1 MLGGMAF
8 LGLAHT
14 RRTSRAKTVRV
25 VRGWGAPH
33 ERGSVVDHAKAPEHA
48 ARLAHASQE
57 KAPDGADE
65 FVSSELGDAS
75 ADNPETPAR
84 AEEDEYYD
92 ASESPVDE
100 EFLDAEAPN
109 DFPRDV
115 RKMDTLDVLDV
126 GTDDALRFCARSRV
140 HDLCDL
146 AIGGHPVALGVLT
159 RLRDERSSTAAQV
172 RFLDGV
178 INGRKMN
185 KRVENVFFFSRLLDE
200 LGKDLVHKEYGHVE
214 VWDVRECTTM
224 RGAFRK
230 SGIKGR
236 LDLRFWDTRKVKDM
250 GSAFES
256 TGFDADVSTWDVS
269 KVSDMGKMF
278 HEASRFQGDVGEW
291 DVSQVRNMSAMFWD
305 AVVFN
310 GDVSNWDVGR
320 VEDMSMMFSGA
331 KAFNQ
336 HLGTWNVG
344 KVKTMAAMFLNAE
357 RFNGDVD
364 RWAVTGVTVM
374 RAMFRGASQ
383 FNRSLGLW
391 DVGNVTD
398 MGEMF
403 RGASSFTGEG
413 LESWKLGDC
422 VVNDI
427 FQGAAKVRQEAR
439 DWATSIERN
448 RAGYG
453 RVRRARRGF
462 V

>member
-1 MLGGMAF
+1 MPLSASPWQDPIELRLDIDADEPLPALEWHAPLSCPLFLFLSTLPPQKKERAETAVFGPFWAPPLAAGKNGWIVGEMTRKAGGVLRAAEVQHRASRIRERARSATRAAARFVGDHSTGVAAGAALLGGMAF

-65 FVSSELGDAS
+65 FVHRAAARRPGLPRARAVSSELGDAS

-172 RFLDGV
+172 R
-178 INGRKMN
+178 GR
-185 KRVENVFFFSRLLDE
+185 
-200 LGKDLVHKEYGHVE
+200 
-214 VWDVRECTTM
+214 
-224 RGAFRK
+224 
-230 SGIKGR
+230 
-236 LDLRFWDTRKVKDM
+236 
-250 GSAFES
+250 S
-256 TGFDADVSTWDVS
+256 T
-269 KVSDMGKMF
+269 
-278 HEASRFQGDVGEW
+278 
-291 DVSQVRNMSAMFWD
+291 
-305 AVVFN
+305 
-310 GDVSNWDVGR
+310 
-320 VEDMSMMFSGA
+320 
-331 KAFNQ
+331 
-336 HLGTWNVG
+336 
-344 KVKTMAAMFLNAE
+344 
-357 RFNGDVD
+357 
-364 RWAVTGVTVM
+364 
-374 RAMFRGASQ
+374 
-383 FNRSLGLW
+383 
-391 DVGNVTD
+391 
-398 MGEMF
+398 
-403 RGASSFTGEG
+403 
-413 LESWKLGDC
+413 
-422 VVNDI
+422 
-427 FQGAAKVRQEAR
+427 
-439 DWATSIERN
+439 
-448 RAGYG
+448 
-453 RVRRARRGF
+453 
-462 V
+462 